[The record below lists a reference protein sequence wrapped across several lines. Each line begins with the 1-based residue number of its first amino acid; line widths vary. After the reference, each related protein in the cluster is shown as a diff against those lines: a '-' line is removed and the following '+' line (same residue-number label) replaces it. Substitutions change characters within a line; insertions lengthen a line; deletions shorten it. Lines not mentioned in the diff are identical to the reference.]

1 MKENEILNTEGFGH
15 KLNLI
20 NHELQ
25 RMNKLGRLIVEKT
38 GKVPTPD
45 QLCDCFVP
53 GKLDERQSRIRASIN
68 ELTSGQPNVK
78 GVDSNVMDEILN
90 FAMSLRSGISVLN
103 YYSDRITIKSDG
115 TVYIPDQV
123 MDEIKA
129 VYVHQLTKK
138 QIKARDWTE
147 RWIQLMSE
155 PISLEI
161 GFVGGVRGLPLTVAD
176 DKGTLKVNDNQI
188 IKY

>member
-1 MKENEILNTEGFGH
+1 MKENEILNKEGFTR
-15 KLNLI
+15 KVNEI

-25 RMNKLGRLIVEKT
+25 RLNKLGRLIVKKT
-38 GKVPTPD
+38 RKVPTPD
-45 QLCDCFVP
+45 QLCECFVP
-53 GKLDERQSRIRASIN
+53 GKLDERQSRIKAAIN
-68 ELTSGQPNVK
+68 EMTSGQPNVK
-78 GVDSNVMDEILN
+78 GVASDVMDQILN
-90 FAMSLRSGISVLN
+90 FAMSLRSGLAVLN
-103 YYSDRITIKSDG
+103 YYSDRIEIKPDG
-115 TVYIPDQV
+115 TVYIPNQV

-138 QIKARDWTE
+138 QIKIRDWTE
-147 RWIQLMSE
+147 RWIQLMNE
-155 PISLEI
+155 PISREI